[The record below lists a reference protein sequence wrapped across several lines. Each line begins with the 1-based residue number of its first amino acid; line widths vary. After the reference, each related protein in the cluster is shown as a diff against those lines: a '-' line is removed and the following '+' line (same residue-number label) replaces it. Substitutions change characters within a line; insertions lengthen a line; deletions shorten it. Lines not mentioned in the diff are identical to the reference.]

1 MEQYVGCE
9 CAKLAM
15 FGVMKIC
22 VCVLQPQEYWIFWED
37 FRCDDIPF
45 KRMCATHYNVGLAKD
60 KVTLVH
66 QGCSVSFAVQILVK
80 SSWNILIAL
89 EWLQLA
95 I

>member
-22 VCVLQPQEYWIFWED
+22 ICVLQPQEYWIFWED

-66 QGCSVSFAVQILVK
+66 QGCSVTFPVQILVK